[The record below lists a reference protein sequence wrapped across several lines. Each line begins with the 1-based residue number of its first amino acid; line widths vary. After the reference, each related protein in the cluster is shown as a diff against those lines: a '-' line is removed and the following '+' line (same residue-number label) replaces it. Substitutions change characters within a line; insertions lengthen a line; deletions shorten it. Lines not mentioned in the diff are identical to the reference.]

1 MTRSIIVLGACL
13 QHRELVLSFLQMC
26 LVPEGDTSNHQK
38 VWVLME
44 LLTGSAL
51 WVPFWPHHFLSCS
64 LFLRTSANSSAPHM
78 WLSNILTGGL
88 TPCFVVCLFVYYRRH
103 NCSMWATGY
112 ASRLA
117 VWIQKIYLLLQYSQ
131 SRGAGGFWCTL
142 WRSQLW

>member
-1 MTRSIIVLGACL
+1 MTRNITALGDCL
-13 QHRELVLSFLQMC
+13 QHRELVFSFFQTC
-26 LVPEGDTSNHQK
+26 VVPEGDTLNNQK
-38 VWVLME
+38 VWFLME
-44 LLTGSAL
+44 FLTGSAL
-51 WVPFWPHHFLSCS
+51 WGHFWPHHFLSCS
-64 LFLRTSANSSAPHM
+64 LFLRMSANSSATPP

-88 TPCFVVCLFVYYRRH
+88 TPCFGCLFVCYRRH
-103 NCSMWATGY
+103 YCSMWAAGY